1 MLAVVAL
8 TLIQSSTVDAVVQ
21 KNLDK
26 GLLGVGVAVVKD
38 GKLLHLKT
46 YGKGA
51 TAKNDGHYRLASIT
65 KQFTAGVVV
74 KLVREKKLS
83 YEDTLGK
90 LMPETPAA
98 WHPVTIRHL
107 LTHTSGIPS
116 YTESLKFM
124 GVAKKPTTPDGI
136 WQLTKGDKMDFEPGS
151 KFKYNNTAYC
161 LLGSIIERT
170 TKRDYYSALNT
181 YLLKP
186 AGMRSTG
193 PEKKFKFVPSFDD
206 DGSPSFPLNMDWPY
220 AAGALVSTLGDMVKW
235 DLALR
240 GNKLF
245 SEAEKQ
251 LMFNPDPLAKKQGQ
265 DYGFGWNTTYADGK
279 PYSHWHTGGIPGFS
293 NIIERTT
300 NGVTVIM
307 LANHEFTSIAGLR
320 TEIRDAFDP
329 MPKPAPI
336 LDPKPEVTAKHK
348 QLLEDL
354 FAGKCDESK
363 FSGEFLKKVPPAVLL
378 STSKDLLKLGPLKEF
393 VLIKSNGD
401 SDTRR
406 SYRVV
411 LGTTPLTLSIA
422 EENGVI
428 IGMVIR

>member
-1 MLAVVAL
+1 MLPFIAL
-8 TLIQSSTVDAVVQ
+8 ALIQSSTVDAIVQ
-21 KNLDK
+21 QNLDK

-38 GKLLHLKT
+38 GKLIHLKT

-65 KQFTAGVVV
+65 KQFTAGVIV

-98 WHPVTIRHL
+98 WHPVTIRQL

-116 YTESLKFM
+116 YTESHKFM

-136 WQLTKGDKMDFEPGS
+136 WQFTKADKMDFEPGS

-170 TKRDYYSALNT
+170 TKKDYYSALNT

-186 AGMRSTG
+186 AGMSSTG
-193 PEKKFKFVPSFDD
+193 SEKKFKVVPSFDD
-206 DGSPSFPLNMDWPY
+206 EGSPSFPLNMDWPY

-235 DLALR
+235 DRALR
-240 GNKLF
+240 GTKLF
-245 SEAEKQ
+245 SQAEKK
-251 LMFNPDPLAKKQGQ
+251 LMFSPDPLAKKQGQ

-293 NIIERTT
+293 NIFERTT
-300 NGVTVIM
+300 KGVTVIM
-307 LANHEFTSIAGLR
+307 LANHEFTGIAGLR
-320 TEIRDAFDP
+320 TAIRDAFDP
-329 MPKPAPI
+329 MPRPNAI
-336 LDPKPEVTAKHK
+336 QDSNPELTAKHK
-348 QLLEDL
+348 KLLEDL
-354 FAGKCDESK
+354 FEGKCDESK
-363 FSGEFLKKVPPAVLL
+363 FSTEFLKNVPSSALL

-393 VLIKSNGD
+393 SLVKSNGD

-422 EENGVI
+422 EEKDVI
-428 IGMVIR
+428 VGMTIR